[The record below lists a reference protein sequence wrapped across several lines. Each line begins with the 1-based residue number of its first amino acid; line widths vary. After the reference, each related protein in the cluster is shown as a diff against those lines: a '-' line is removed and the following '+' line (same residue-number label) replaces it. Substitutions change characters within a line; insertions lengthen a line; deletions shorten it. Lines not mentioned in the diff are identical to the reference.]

1 MMVGVESE
9 WLSQLEQTG
18 LPIRHCLIG
27 RQPEWHHHVNF
38 DDAAFR
44 NIRRQLRRAR
54 NKDVQIS
61 HIDLNKGIPTP
72 TIRAEIEGLLESW
85 KATRT
90 LDTIGFMVAPELNVT
105 RRYGHLICARRNG
118 VLVGLLSCLPTPG
131 HNGWFLEDLI
141 RAPEAPN
148 GTIELLIA
156 EAFTQLPHPP
166 KPFITLGMVPLH
178 DIEIFAQDNPSLNWV
193 LNQCRVIGQRLVN
206 LKGLAVFKARFR
218 PDTWNTMHLVTLDTQ
233 PNIGDLLALGRVLAN
248 GSMMTF
254 FYRSFLRRLRKTRA
268 TAWRYLLL
276 AQLSILIPWTVL
288 LSLADGDHWFGSTSI
303 QWAWV
308 TFDVMLAGGLSALLM
323 RLRTRPVNPYA
334 WILGGATM
342 ADTVLSIV
350 QALSLHHEAS
360 GINLILVY
368 MGVLGPILATL
379 TLFTLAWVNPSPVT
393 PIKT

>member
-1 MMVGVESE
+1 MTIGDSTSRIQHNPNPFPSTNDKNMLKILSEESGCASGFQHLESGYEYWTYTKDGILVGGTAYIQCSGRIIIPGLPIINEAHLSDFLHALQREFKGNRIMMVGVESE

-38 DDAAFR
+38 DDAAFE

-105 RRYGHLICARRNG
+105 EKALRHLICARRNG

-218 PDTWNTMHLVTLDTQ
+218 PDTWNTTCTL
-233 PNIGDLLALGRVLAN
+233 L
-248 GSMMTF
+248 
-254 FYRSFLRRLRKTRA
+254 RSTRN
-268 TAWRYLLL
+268 
-276 AQLSILIPWTVL
+276 QI
-288 LSLADGDHWFGSTSI
+288 
-303 QWAWV
+303 
-308 TFDVMLAGGLSALLM
+308 
-323 RLRTRPVNPYA
+323 
-334 WILGGATM
+334 
-342 ADTVLSIV
+342 
-350 QALSLHHEAS
+350 
-360 GINLILVY
+360 
-368 MGVLGPILATL
+368 
-379 TLFTLAWVNPSPVT
+379 
-393 PIKT
+393 